1 VKKRGLAPY
10 LLLSFFIHAG
20 LLMGMYT
27 FLGLPAEVEPVD
39 LIAVETVVHRE
50 EPLPPL
56 SSPTISEQIVT
67 TKALETKSQISTHIE
82 TDRIIG
88 DMSVPV
94 PKEGNLEPS
103 LNIDNIPTLGVIHV
117 AREGEKA
124 SSKPMAATFKRP
136 PLRLSLV
143 EPSPPDES
151 SPLEVEMPKGLIE
164 AEPGGPQAYSQILK
178 KIEVPLGR
186 GRRHAVFV
194 SKPMPISTIE
204 PPSIPEQRQMTLAV
218 SSDLPLGRVARSEA
232 KRGLQSIVQPDLRMA
247 LKKELAGNP
256 KLMVPNNTPTVL
268 NVNTLSSF
276 QFPGSAKGAAYLF
289 VVDTSGSI
297 KGTPLEGIK
306 KSAREFVRLMGRNDR
321 AGIMSFNN
329 NSELV
334 SSFTSEKKTL
344 RQKINTL
351 RTAGTQTVL
360 YDALME
366 ASNVITKGDR
376 EDRFVVLFSDGKD
389 EGSHSTLD
397 DVIRETRQS
406 DVSILSVG
414 YSRVEKEY
422 LNILRKLAGETG
434 GDFVYAPHF
443 HDILTLYRASRDIS
457 PDESEDETASLA
469 FLYIK
474 SGPIG
479 AQVFV
484 DGGFKG
490 KTPVDLELPPGRHEI
505 VLTFPNYHNWEAQ
518 IELSEDG
525 ETPLLVRLLPV
536 DEKNE

>member
-1 VKKRGLAPY
+1 
-10 LLLSFFIHAG
+10 
-20 LLMGMYT
+20 MYK
-27 FLGLPAEVEPVD
+27 FLGLPADVEPVD
-39 LIAVETVVHRE
+39 LIPVEIVVHRE
-50 EPLPPL
+50 EAPPPLPKPTL
-56 SSPTISEQIVT
+56 SKQKVT
-67 TKALETKSQISTHIE
+67 TKAFETKSQISTHIE
-82 TDRIIG
+82 TDRKID

-94 PKEGNLEPS
+94 PKESIPEPHVT
-103 LNIDNIPTLGVIHV
+103 IDNNPILGAMHV

-124 SSKPMAATFKRP
+124 SSKTMVVTFKRP
-136 PLRLSLV
+136 PLRLSLL

-151 SPLEVEMPKGLIE
+151 SPLEVEVPKVLI
-164 AEPGGPQAYSQILK
+164 QAQIAGFRAYPQILK

-186 GRRHAVFV
+186 GRSHADIV
-194 SKPMPISTIE
+194 SNPTPISAIE
-204 PPSIPEQRQMTLAV
+204 PPSIQEQRQMTLAV
-218 SSDLPLGRVARSEA
+218 SHDLPLERVARSEA
-232 KRGLQSIVQPDLRMA
+232 KRGPQIIVKPDLRVA
-247 LKKELAGNP
+247 IKKEFAGDL
-256 KLMVPNNTPTVL
+256 KLKVPNNKPTVL
-268 NVNTLSSF
+268 NVNNLSSF

-321 AGIMSFNN
+321 AGIMTFNN
-329 NSELV
+329 DSELV
-334 SSFTSEKKTL
+334 SSFTSEKRTL
-344 RQKINTL
+344 RQEINKL

-366 ASNVITKGDR
+366 ASNIITGEDR

-397 DVIRETRQS
+397 DVIRESYRS
-406 DVSILSVG
+406 GLSILSVG

-422 LNILRKLAGETG
+422 LDILRKLAGETG

-443 HDILTLYRASRDIS
+443 HDILTLYRASRDTS
-457 PDESEDETASLA
+457 PGGSEVEAASPA

-490 KTPVDLELPPGRHEI
+490 KTPIDLELAPGRHEI
-505 VLTFPNYHNWEAQ
+505 VLTFPDYHDWEAQ
-518 IELSEDG
+518 IELSEEG
-525 ETPLLVRLLPV
+525 EIPLLVHLLPV
-536 DEKNE
+536 DEKKE